1 MESAWTSSA
10 QMLVSSSLDEARAA
24 ATSQLRNLPFPSRK
38 IEAWR
43 RTDLSSLAAARLV
56 PPSQNV
62 ADEEGLASA
71 IAEGLDESSSKSRL
85 LLVNGVCDAGRSDL
99 SGLPDSVAVGSLLS
113 MQPGCDAETM
123 VQAALRA
130 PLPEQSADARTA
142 LGAFTFAALNQ
153 ASLRDVA
160 CVHVPAGVSVDL
172 PIHVFCASSGVVPA
186 ASSTDMVA
194 AAPTA
199 MTASHPSL
207 FIYVG
212 AGASVRV
219 LQHFMG
225 VDAYWTN
232 SVTRVFLEKD
242 AVLEHSYI
250 QEQSNDAV
258 HIDTVQVD
266 VAAGAKYQHALL
278 QSGARTGRVN
288 LLVNLNGP
296 GAHSALRGLT
306 LATGHQLNDVHSSV
320 VHVRSARLN

>member
-1 MESAWTSSA
+1 MANLLVHLTLGLAYSGPRTLNRQHRTAPPKCCSGSFADAWMESAWTSSA

-142 LGAFTFAALNQ
+142 LIAF
-153 ASLRDVA
+153 
-160 CVHVPAGVSVDL
+160 
-172 PIHVFCASSGVVPA
+172 
-186 ASSTDMVA
+186 
-194 AAPTA
+194 
-199 MTASHPSL
+199 
-207 FIYVG
+207 
-212 AGASVRV
+212 
-219 LQHFMG
+219 
-225 VDAYWTN
+225 
-232 SVTRVFLEKD
+232 
-242 AVLEHSYI
+242 
-250 QEQSNDAV
+250 
-258 HIDTVQVD
+258 
-266 VAAGAKYQHALL
+266 
-278 QSGARTGRVN
+278 
-288 LLVNLNGP
+288 
-296 GAHSALRGLT
+296 
-306 LATGHQLNDVHSSV
+306 
-320 VHVRSARLN
+320 